1 MSKKGLTELTNLDAA
16 EVSLVTRGANL
27 KKRFPIFKHQEEDSM
42 TPETK
47 EIFKAVL
54 ETEVD
59 SEPSFVD
66 AIRKAGVSENG
77 IEALK
82 SALRILEAFKD
93 ELPQEALAALAA
105 AAGIPTSEAE
115 PEMSAEETPE
125 EETEEEKA
133 KKAQE
138 AAKALAQKEKNMEAI
153 SKAQSEID
161 DLKKTLKA
169 ERDVRETEEWTRKAE
184 TELSHFPGK
193 SAKDLGI
200 MLKKMHDADPETA
213 KAHFESMK
221 TASEA
226 LKTSNIL
233 KTAGGIGNGFAESSA
248 EARIEQLANGIVEK
262 SADARMTKEKAIAL
276 VLKREPKLYEQYLD
290 EHPAQRAASHN

>member
-1 MSKKGLTELTNLDAA
+1 MKEKSLTELTDLESA

-27 KKRFPIFKHQEEDSM
+27 KKRFPIFKQQEDDSM
-42 TPETK
+42 TPEAK
-47 EIFKAVL
+47 EILKAVL

-59 SEPSFVD
+59 SESSFI
-66 AIRKAGVSENG
+66 AKIRKAGVSENG

-93 ELPQEALAALAA
+93 ELPQDALAQLAA
-105 AAGIPTSEAE
+105 AAGMPPLGEE
-115 PEMSAEETPE
+115 PEVPAEEVP
-125 EETEEEKA
+125 EETEEAKA
-133 KKAQE
+133 KKSQE
-138 AAKALAQKEKNMEAI
+138 AATDLAQKEKNMEAI

-161 DLKKTLKA
+161 GLKKSLKD
-169 ERDVRETEEWTRKAE
+169 ERDARETEEWIRKAE

-213 KAHFESMK
+213 KSQFESMK
-221 TASEA
+221 SASEA
-226 LKTSNIL
+226 LKSSHIL
-233 KTAGGIGNGFAESSA
+233 KTAGATGTGYSESSA
-248 EARIEQLANGIVEK
+248 EAKIEQLASGIVEK
-262 SADARMTKEKAIAL
+262 SADVRMTKEKAVAL
-276 VLKREPKLYEQYLD
+276 VLKRDPNLYKQYLD